1 MMGPLLNEVLSIV
14 FVFLFR
20 EPCGT
25 FMQRKMLTRSEI
37 VFARWVVILTSV
49 SACVK
54 ADQLATYK
62 EWMT

>member
-1 MMGPLLNEVLSIV
+1 MMGSLLYEVLIIV
-14 FVFLFR
+14 FVFLSR

-37 VFARWVVILTSV
+37 VFVWWVTILDSV